1 MANNCWNSFD
11 IYGNEKVK
19 KQVKIWAE
27 EFYSVIDKEE
37 AAKLSKVYEI
47 FYPGEEPSSVYLG
60 SKWVEP
66 DQGQGGD
73 IGCVSAWT
81 SPDALQDKIATLL
94 YSLDKKVVVLN
105 YFSSEDGS
113 AGYRICTPYDTEKV
127 YSQRTEEI
135 NVLSGDEDEEA
146 EADIE
151 LHNQFETIV
160 EYLIDDMPG
169 RSKVLKNHLTSLDI
183 DWDSYR

>member
-11 IYGNEKVK
+11 IYGNDKVK
-19 KQVKIWAE
+19 KQVQEWASK
-27 EFYSVIDKEE
+27 FYAVMNEDASV
-37 AAKLSKVYEI
+37 KLKKVYEI
-47 FYPGEEPSSVYLG
+47 FYPGEDSSVVYLG

-66 DQGQGGD
+66 DEGQGGD

-81 SPDALQDKIATLL
+81 PPDDLQDKIATTL
-94 YSLDKKVVVLN
+94 YSLDNKVVVLN
-105 YFSSEDGS
+105 YYSSEDGS

-169 RSKVLKNHLTSLDI
+169 RSKVLKDHLTSLDI
-183 DWDSYR
+183 DWDSYK

>member
-11 IYGNEKVK
+11 IYGNEQVK
-19 KQVKIWAE
+19 KQVKEWANDL
-27 EFYSVIDKEE
+27 YSVINEPTSIKIR
-37 AAKLSKVYEI
+37 KVYDV
-47 FYPGEEPSSVYLG
+47 FYPGQEIADIDLG

-66 DQGQGGD
+66 DDSQGGD

-81 SPDALQDKIATLL
+81 CPDELQDRMAKLL
-94 YSLDKKVVVLN
+94 FPLDKKVVVVN
-105 YFSSEDGS
+105 YYSSEDGT
-113 AGYRICTPYDTEKV
+113 AAYRICSPFDSENV
-127 YSQRTEEI
+127 YSQRTDEI
-135 NVLSGDEDEEA
+135 NILSGDEEEEE

-169 RSKVLKNHLTSLDI
+169 TSKVLKSHFTKLDI
-183 DWDSYR
+183 DWDSYK